1 MGSAAVSEV
10 IVYTTRTC
18 PYCRLAKDL
27 LSRRSVAYREVD
39 VTDREEFRDLLE
51 RLTGGRTVPQVV
63 IGGRPVG
70 GYEELRALEESGDL
84 DRILNS

>member
-1 MGSAAVSEV
+1 VSDIV
-10 IVYTTRTC
+10 VYTTRTC

-27 LSRRSVAYREVD
+27 LSRRGVAYREVD
-39 VTDREEFRDLLE
+39 VTDQEEFRDMLE

-63 IGGRPVG
+63 IAGRPVG

-84 DRILNS
+84 DRLFYS

>member
-1 MGSAAVSEV
+1 MGPAAVSEV

-27 LSRRSVAYREVD
+27 LSRRGIAYREVD
-39 VTDREEFRDLLE
+39 VTDQEEFRDLLE

-70 GYEELRALEESGDL
+70 GYEELRRLEESGDL
-84 DRILNS
+84 DRIFSR